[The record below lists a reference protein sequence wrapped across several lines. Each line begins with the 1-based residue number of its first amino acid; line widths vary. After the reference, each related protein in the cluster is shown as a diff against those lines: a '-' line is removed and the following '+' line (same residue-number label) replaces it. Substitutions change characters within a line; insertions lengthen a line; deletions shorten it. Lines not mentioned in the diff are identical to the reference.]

1 VIAFFTTPLGLAV
14 LVAAVIAAA
23 LFLGEA
29 LRFAARLALCALLV
43 GVVLYLI
50 GWAPVV
56 EFVNSAPAYVRRV
69 I

>member
-1 VIAFFTTPLGLAV
+1 MTAFLTSPLGLAA
-14 LVAAVIAAA
+14 LVAAVIAAT

-43 GVVLYLI
+43 GAVLYFI
-50 GWAPVV
+50 GWTPLVKFVDAAPVH
-56 EFVNSAPAYVRRV
+56 VRRV

>member
-1 VIAFFTTPLGLAV
+1 MTAFLTSPLGLTV
-14 LVAAVIAAA
+14 LVAAVIAAT

-29 LRFAARLALCALLV
+29 LRFAARLALVALLG
-43 GVVLYLI
+43 GVALYII

-56 EFVNSAPAYVRRV
+56 KFVDAAPAHVRRV